1 MTVAAVHQ
9 PNYLPWLGYFQK
21 IKAADIFVLLD
32 TVDYQS
38 GNAFSVTNRTRIKGA
53 NGAVLLTVPVSRKT
67 VSRRIQDVRVDS
79 STPWARKHLRSI
91 ELSYRRAPYFIP
103 VFEVLAAVLSRPPV
117 SLTELNSRLIVEVSG
132 YLRLNVPLV
141 SASSLGIDTVDRNQR
156 LVEVCKKV
164 GATTYLSGQ
173 GGRKYNDEV
182 LFSQHGIGVSYT
194 RFAHPEYPQLHG
206 DFVSGLS
213 VIDAMFNCGAG
224 AARLI

>member
-1 MTVAAVHQ
+1 MTVAAIHQ
-9 PNYLPWLGYFQK
+9 PNYLPWLGYFHK

-53 NGAVLLTVPVSRKT
+53 NGAVLLTVPVSGKT
-67 VSRRIQDVRVDS
+67 VSRRIQDVRVES

-91 ELSYRRAPYFIP
+91 ELSYRRAPYFSP
-103 VFEVLAAVLSRPPV
+103 VFDVLEAVLSSPPV
-117 SLTELNSRLIVEVSG
+117 SLAELNSRFIVELSG

-141 SASSLGIDTVDRNQR
+141 SASSLGIESVDRNQR
-156 LVEVCKKV
+156 LIEVCKKV

-182 LFSQHGIGVSYT
+182 LFSQHGITVSYT

-213 VIDAMFNCGAG
+213 VIDAIFNCGTG